1 MRFNFLSI
9 CCGGSSDS
17 TSDTETAG
25 GSFTARPDN
34 DDPIGGLSA
43 LERRMNGGFL
53 KNLRIE
59 GLTSRRERAARTIQ
73 RIWRGG
79 VQRQENAELAFQV
92 PYITPFAFCAATNSY
107 ALKFRAGQHDGVESY
122 RATTSDE
129 FMAFRARQRTGW
141 EIYRSTASDK
151 FANAYLYSFRRIEE
165 RDANLRRDHPAGVP
179 EGALYRRGE
188 SKDHNMRDNCIW
200 LMGLSHHNKG
210 AVLTTDLDDETIIRR
225 RARREASPKEQTTER
240 NLSALS
246 REVLG
251 MVESGHFVVERDGS
265 RTTLVPR
272 KPKQDE
278 STRMAKLTDFKTP
291 RGIERSELIRRFKEK
306 GVNASHISEMP

>member
-9 CCGGSSDS
+9 CCGGGSDS

-25 GSFTARPDN
+25 GSFTARPN
-34 DDPIGGLSA
+34 NGDPVGGWPA
-43 LERRMNGGFL
+43 LERRMNSGFL

-73 RIWRGG
+73 RLWRGG
-79 VQRQENAELAFQV
+79 VQRQKNAELPFPV
-92 PYITPFAFCAATNSY
+92 PYKTPFAFCAATNSY
-107 ALKFRAGQHDGVESY
+107 ALKFRARQRDGERLY

-141 EIYRSTASDK
+141 EIYRSTGSDK
-151 FANAYLYSFRRIEE
+151 FENAYLYSFRRMEE

-188 SKDHNMRDNCIW
+188 SKDHNMRDNCMW
-200 LMGLSHHNKG
+200 LMGLSHHKKG
-210 AVLTTDLDDETIIRR
+210 AVLTTNLDDETIIRR
-225 RARREASPKEQTTER
+225 RARQEASPKEQTTER

-246 REVLG
+246 REVMG
-251 MVESGHFVVERDGS
+251 MVESGHFVVERNGS

-272 KPKQDE
+272 KPEQGE
-278 STRMAKLTDFKTP
+278 STRVAKLTDFKTP
-291 RGIERSELIRRFKEK
+291 RGIERSELIRRFEEN
-306 GVNASHISEMP
+306 GVDVSHISETP